1 MDRADID
8 YIKPVRTFLLH
19 WLNETREG
27 DVKVVQVGANDGSM
41 ADPLAP
47 VLGRFGW
54 QAVLIEPVPGYFK
67 ALSAKYASNDNVCP
81 RNFAI
86 SKEAGKATIYH
97 LDEAHEE
104 DYPGWA
110 RGLASFDQK
119 HLQRAIKPEHLTSV
133 TVPC

>member
-8 YIKPVRTFLLH
+8 CIKPVRTFLLH

-41 ADPLAP
+41 ADPLTP

-54 QAVLIEPVPGYFK
+54 QAVLIEPVPRYFK
-67 ALSAKYASNDNVCP
+67 ALSAKYASNDNFRPC
-81 RNFAI
+81 NFAI

-110 RGLASFDQK
+110 RALLAL
-119 HLQRAIKPEHLTSV
+119 HRQRFPKRNQFRKRLDWL
-133 TVPC
+133 